1 MARNTLFS
9 SHPEIMRIFLIL
21 AILFATSAVGQN
33 NGSATEEAVKECS
46 ELLKKARSFDGTSP
60 DSNYFYAVRSYD
72 CAVAASS
79 MLYQAEALYQIGVSF
94 DERGMFDS
102 SRVQFEGA
110 FKIYDEIQDTAQIS
124 QALTALGNTFYYQG
138 DYAKAMEFQQQ
149 SLDYARLANDSGQT
163 ANTLNN
169 LAILCTEQKFF
180 DQALKHYNEA
190 LEIQSVIDT
199 SGYNTGAIY
208 LNIGN
213 IYAQKSDPE
222 MALEFFI
229 KTDSIFSGSGKKYA
243 ISLNWSNMA
252 ESHIALN
259 NYNKGIELFER
270 AITVQKEINDEF
282 GIAYS
287 QANLAYAYHK
297 IGKTEKALAL
307 LEEAKILAEKSGA
320 LTILRIIY
328 HNGVRINKE
337 IKNWDRAFQFKEL
350 LTEVNDSL
358 LNEET
363 QKTLSQLE
371 ALYEHEK
378 KEKQL
383 VEAKEK
389 AGAAELQVTK
399 RNIQL
404 IVSLAVGLGLFS
416 IVVFAFFMIKTKI
429 RSNQLLTATNIEI
442 THKNAVIEER
452 NKELMDSLEYAKRLQ
467 AAMFADF
474 DRIKSPFTDKRL
486 LNQPMRIVSGD
497 FFYMKSEG
505 TKTLFAVA
513 DCTGHGVPG
522 ALLSV
527 VAHTS
532 LDQAVSELGLTTP
545 DKILNRT
552 NELMSSAFNP
562 QLRDGHAGTD
572 AKTVRDGMDISLV
585 QFDSDTHELTFSA
598 ANHRILIL
606 SKNGELIETR
616 GDSMSLGDPNLESN
630 FTIHKRKMEKGDRVL
645 MFSDGIVDQFGGPK
659 DKKFG
664 IAQLRALLKISHP
677 TLADLEDD
685 LRSTLQDWRGLQPQ
699 TDDMLS
705 MMIEV

>member
-1 MARNTLFS
+1 
-9 SHPEIMRIFLIL
+9 MRAFIIL
-21 AILFATSAVGQN
+21 AMLIATSAIGQN
-33 NGSATEEAVKECS
+33 NGSSTADAAEECF
-46 ELLKKARSFDGTSP
+46 ELLKKARNFDGTSP
-60 DSNYFYAVRSYD
+60 DSNYLFALKSYE
-72 CAVAASS
+72 CAVAANSQ
-79 MLYQAEALYQIGVSF
+79 LYQAKSLYQIGVSF

-102 SRVQFEGA
+102 SRVQFEAA
-110 FKIYDEIQDTAQIS
+110 FKIYDELQDTAEIS

-138 DYAKAMEFQQQ
+138 DYAKAMEFQQG
-149 SLDYARLANDSGQT
+149 SLKYARLANDSVQT

-180 DQALKHYNEA
+180 DQALEHYNEA
-190 LEIQSVIDT
+190 LEIQFVKDT

-213 IYAQKSDPE
+213 IYAQKNDPQ
-222 MALEFFI
+222 MALEFFN

-252 ESHIALN
+252 ESHIALE
-259 NYNKGIELFER
+259 NYDKGIELFEK

-287 QANLAYAYHK
+287 KANLAYAYHK
-297 IGKTEKALAL
+297 VGNTKKAQVL
-307 LEEAKILAEKSGA
+307 LEEAKILAEKSGS
-320 LTILRIIY
+320 LTVLRIIY

-337 IKNWDRAFQFKEL
+337 IKNWDSAFQFKEL

-404 IVSLAVGLGLFS
+404 VVSLAVGIGLFS
-416 IVVFAFFMIKTKI
+416 IVVFAFFMIRTKI
-429 RSNQLLTATNIEI
+429 KSNQLLTETNIEI

-474 DRIKSPFTDKRL
+474 DRIKTPFTDKRL
-486 LNQPMRIVSGD
+486 LNQPMRVVSGD
-497 FFYMKSEG
+497 FFYMKSKG
-505 TKTLFAVA
+505 SKTLFAVA

-532 LDQAVSELGLTTP
+532 LDQAVSELGMSLP
-545 DKILNRT
+545 HEILNRT

-562 QLRDGHAGTD
+562 QLRDGNSD
-572 AKTVRDGMDISLV
+572 SEVKTVRDGMDISLV
-585 QFDSDTHELTFSA
+585 QFDSSTNELTFSA

-616 GDSMSLGDPNLESN
+616 GDSMSLGDPNLKST

-677 TLADLEDD
+677 TLADLESD
-685 LRSTLQDWRGLQPQ
+685 LRTTLKEWRGLQPQ